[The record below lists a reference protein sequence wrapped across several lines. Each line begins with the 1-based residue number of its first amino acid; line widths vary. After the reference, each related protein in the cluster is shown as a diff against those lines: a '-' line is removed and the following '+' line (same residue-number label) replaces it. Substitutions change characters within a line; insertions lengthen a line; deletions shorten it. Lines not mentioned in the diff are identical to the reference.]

1 MCRWGGTEYDIRF
14 LRFAFDM
21 CIGSL
26 RQRAL
31 FFLALYFSCCQA
43 VLSVAL
49 TGCRLCP
56 SVADTTFRLKET
68 LRIPLKFPYLPA
80 TGTYS
85 HPCLRCA
92 SPAHPCASA
101 AGLPT
106 KFQVPLT
113 VCFMHP
119 HSGVQHR
126 YLVKHWKDR
135 LNHKSKMQCLR
146 TMAFPVTKETSVK
159 WQIQWLYPV
168 FLYRNHPRETL
179 FLS

>member
-1 MCRWGGTEYDIRF
+1 MCYGCVPVGGTEYDIRF

-92 SPAHPCASA
+92 SLAHPCASVA
-101 AGLPT
+101 CCQT

-113 VCFMHP
+113 AFIMHP
-119 HSGVQHR
+119 YFDEPYRH
-126 YLVKHWKDR
+126 LVKHWKDCFY
-135 LNHKSKMQCLR
+135 LKKKNKL
-146 TMAFPVTKETSVK
+146 
-159 WQIQWLYPV
+159 
-168 FLYRNHPRETL
+168 
-179 FLS
+179 LSNCGIL

>member
-1 MCRWGGTEYDIRF
+1 MCYGCVPVGGTEYDIRF

-80 TGTYS
+80 PGTYS

-92 SPAHPCASA
+92 SLARPCASVA
-101 AGLPT
+101 YYQT
-106 KFQVPLT
+106 KFQVPLASIIRY
-113 VCFMHP
+113 P
-119 HSGVQHR
+119 RSGEQ
-126 YLVKHWKDR
+126 Y
-135 LNHKSKMQCLR
+135 
-146 TMAFPVTKETSVK
+146 SVFC
-159 WQIQWLYPV
+159 QTLE
-168 FLYRNHPRETL
+168 RL
-179 FLS
+179 FLSSKEKLVS